1 MFILKVQ
8 KNLGCFENFQGLKES
23 EPDDG
28 ITVRIRISRM
38 VELSE

>member
-8 KNLGCFENFQGLKES
+8 KNLGRSEHFQGLKES

-38 VELSE
+38 LELPE